1 MRMAGM
7 EAGDPEVE
15 ETDADGED
23 IFYRRRPVGAINP
36 LLAAEDEGTHTFVH
50 WLAELGYLVAI
61 GRKKKQ
67 KQTNKQT
74 KKNKQN
80 SEVFNQSIRLTS

>member
-61 GRKKKQ
+61 GRKNKTK
-67 KQTNKQT
+67 TNKQ
-74 KKNKQN
+74 KNKQN